1 MKSKVLHSLKRLQ
14 GTLTNES
21 WSTYRRIVSKV
32 CQDHSSFEWMS
43 KVAGLIRN
51 QDILALMEMSDFL
64 SGQKYPT
71 AAEHFA
77 ANQIV
82 SLIKKY
88 PFPSKLNPFDP
99 EKKARETFAE
109 SEQRCKETNERFLGP
124 VDWAKSPYRN
134 EWNSMRSFINY
145 VMGHTP
151 PLGDIYDK
159 CYFGPGASVGVH
171 GNATNLARKFASDW
185 SVTPG
190 AQLYARSACF
200 RNWHVFE
207 SLTRPRPGA
216 AACLDPELAKASFG
230 KRVTTVAYNKIAFVP
245 KTVKTFRSIA
255 VEPLLNGYVQ
265 SGVDVLLRA
274 RLLRVGI
281 NLTDQS
287 INSRLARRGSTVDD
301 DSSFVTIDLSSA
313 SDSIAINLCRD
324 LLPSDWY
331 AFLDAIRSPSYL
343 IDGVAKRYH
352 KFCSMGNGFCFPL
365 ETLLFTA
372 ACVASGAGEVGVDFH
387 VYGDDIIVRKHCAKR
402 VLGLLSEMGFVV
414 NKEKTFLEGPFRE
427 SCGTDWYSGDDVRP
441 FVLDFELNSFQSVA
455 KFLNLSRRN
464 ARTTAFFDGVRDL
477 LLGLLPEDLRI
488 FRPLEGPPDTAVTV
502 ERDLFMTSPYAVW
515 SRDLQCWSWRE
526 LISTP
531 HSDIGWNMLRDSDLS
546 LTMAALRG
554 SRSDAPFTIRR
565 KTRTTLRKVAYG

>member
-1 MKSKVLHSLKRLQ
+1 MKSNVRNSLRRLQ
-14 GTLTNES
+14 GTLTSNN

-32 CQDHSSFEWMS
+32 CSDHSEFEWTS

-51 QDILALMEMSDFL
+51 QDVLALMALADSL
-64 SGQKYPT
+64 SAQMYRT

-88 PFPSKLNPFDP
+88 PFPPNLNPFDP
-99 EKKARETFAE
+99 EKKAKETFVE
-109 SEQRCKETNERFLGP
+109 SELKCKETNERF
-124 VDWAKSPYRN
+124 VSSSAWAYSERRAEFNTMRNFISYCIGYSP
-134 EWNSMRSFINY
+134 SLS
-145 VMGHTP
+145 
-151 PLGDIYDK
+151 DIYNE

-200 RNWHVFE
+200 LNWHVFE
-207 SLTRPRPGA
+207 SLTRRQTGSV
-216 AACLDPELAKASFG
+216 ACLDPELAKASFG

-265 SGVDVLLRA
+265 SGTDLVLRRKLR
-274 RLLRVGI
+274 RIGI
-281 NLTDQS
+281 NLSDQS
-287 INSRLARRGSTVDD
+287 INSRMAYLGSLEDGDD
-301 DSSFVTIDLSSA
+301 SFVTIDLSSA
-313 SDSIAINLCRD
+313 SDSIAINLCRN
-324 LLPSDWY
+324 LLPPDWF

-343 IDGVAKRYH
+343 IDGVVKRYN

-372 ACVASGAGEVGVDFH
+372 ACHAVGAGTPGIDFH
-387 VYGDDIIVRKHCAKR
+387 VYGDDIILRKRFAR
-402 VLGLLSEMGFVV
+402 PLLGLLSEMGFAV
-414 NKEKTFLEGPFRE
+414 NKDKTFLEGPFRE
-427 SCGTDWYSGDDVRP
+427 SCGTDWYRGDDVRP
-441 FVLDFELNSFQSVA
+441 FVLDFSLDNFQSIA

-464 ARTTAFFDGVRDL
+464 ARSTAFFDGVRDL
-477 LLGLLPEDLRI
+477 LLDLLPEDLRF
-488 FRPLEGPPDTAVTV
+488 FRPLEGPPDTAITV
-502 ERDLFMTSPYAVW
+502 ERDLFMTSRYAVW
-515 SRDLQCWSWRE
+515 SKDLQCWSWRE

-531 HSDIGWNMLRDSDLS
+531 HVDKTWRELKDSDLS

-554 SRSDAPFTIRR
+554 SRSEAPFTIRR
-565 KTRTTLRKVAYG
+565 KTRTTVRRVAYG